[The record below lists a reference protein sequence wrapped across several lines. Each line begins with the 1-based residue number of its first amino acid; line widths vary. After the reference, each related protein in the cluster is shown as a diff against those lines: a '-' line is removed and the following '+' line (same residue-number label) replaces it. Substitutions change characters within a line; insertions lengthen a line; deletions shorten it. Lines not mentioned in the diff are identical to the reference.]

1 MNKTLAIFGFV
12 ILYSILYLGLQAQ
25 NSLAPLTVE
34 KIMRDPKWMGTSPSN
49 PFWDMDGET
58 LYFNWNPDNAAAD
71 SLYKINLKNPI
82 PVKLTKF
89 ERAEVISL
97 DNMVY
102 NQTHTAATYE
112 KNGDLFYYRIKDKK
126 KVQLTNSQ
134 SFESNP
140 GFGFNDKS
148 IIYRLDNNLF
158 SWNILDGTTKQLTN
172 FVTGNESAEKE
183 KTNMQNNW
191 LETDQ
196 MREFEVLK
204 KRKADAEERKEARK
218 QNETKQLKKLYT
230 GNKQLIGVQISND
243 GRFISYRLR
252 NIVSN
257 TRTLIPDYVT
267 ESGYTETITGRSKVG
282 QALAKEEFFIYDNQ
296 ADSLIKID
304 TKQIPGIY
312 DIPEFYKDYPLELK
326 AKQEKKEERNVN
338 FSSLNWSLNTAYA
351 VLELRAQDNK
361 DRWLMLWD
369 TATKKLSLIDRQHD
383 DAWIGGP
390 GINSFYTGWIDDNN
404 FWFQSE
410 KTGYSHLYIYNKIS
424 NSVKAITQGN
434 FEIQQTSLSKNE
446 KYFYV
451 ISNKEHPGEK
461 HYYRL
466 QISNGQME
474 KLTGKEGAYEVALSP
489 DENNMAFLYSYIN
502 LPPELFLQPLNK
514 KQATTQITHKSKTIE
529 FTSYNWRVPE
539 VLSFKAEDGEMVY
552 ARIYKPKQA
561 IENAPAV
568 LFVHGA
574 GYLQNAHKW
583 WSSYFREYMFNNLLA
598 DKGYYV
604 MDIDYRGSAG
614 YGRDWR
620 TGIYRNMGGKDL
632 SDHVDAVKYLKQN
645 FKIDTERVG
654 LYGGSYGGF
663 IALMA
668 MFKNPETF
676 KAGAALRPVTDWAQY
691 NHGYTANILNEP
703 YNDSLAYRR
712 SSPLYYASG
721 LEGNL
726 LIAHGIVDVNVH
738 FQDAVKLSQRLIEL
752 GKNNWEIIGYPMED
766 HGFIEPSSWTDEYK
780 RILKLFEQSFQK
792 TKN

>member
-1 MNKTLAIFGFV
+1 MNKTVIKFGLAIFF
-12 ILYSILYLGLQAQ
+12 SISGLAIQAQ

-58 LYFNWNPDNAAAD
+58 LYFFWNPDHASAD
-71 SLYKINLKNPI
+71 SLYKINLKNNN
-82 PVKLTKF
+82 PVKLTKK
-89 ERAEVISL
+89 ERAEVVRADDLVFNLAHSAF
-97 DNMVY
+97 
-102 NQTHTAATYE
+102 TFE
-112 KNGDLFYYRIKDKK
+112 KAGDIFYYQIKEKK
-126 KVQLTNSQ
+126 KIQITNTQ
-134 SFESNP
+134 NYESNP
-140 GFGFNDKS
+140 GFGFNDKE
-148 IIYRLDNNLF
+148 IIYKSGDNLYA
-158 SWNILDGTTKQLTN
+158 WNILDGSTKQLTN
-172 FVTGNESAEKE
+172 FITGSEASEKS
-183 KTNMQNNW
+183 NANVQNNW

-204 KRKADAEERKEARK
+204 KRKADREERKEAAK
-218 QNETKQLKKLYT
+218 QNETKQLKKLYID
-230 GNKQLIGVQISND
+230 NKQLIGVQLSKD

-252 NIVSN
+252 NSVSN

-267 ESGYTETITGRSKVG
+267 ESGYTENITGRSKVG
-282 QALAKEEFFIYDNQ
+282 QVMAKEELFIFDNQ
-296 ADSLIKID
+296 TDSLLKID

-312 DIPEFYKDYPLELK
+312 DIPEFYKDYPAELK
-326 AKQEKKEERNVN
+326 AKENKKAERNVN
-338 FSSLNWSLNTAYA
+338 FSGLSWAPNAAYT
-351 VLELRAQDNK
+351 VLEIRAQDNK

-369 TATKKLSLIDRQHD
+369 TASKKLSLIDRQHD

-390 GINSFYTGWIDDNN
+390 GINSFNTGWIDENN

-410 KTGYSHLYIYNKIS
+410 KTGYSHIYIYNKT
-424 NSVKAITQGN
+424 NNNVKAITQGN
-434 FEIQQTSLSKNE
+434 FEIQQASLSNNK

-461 HYYRL
+461 HFYRL
-466 QISNGQME
+466 QISNGNFE
-474 KLTGKEGAYEVALSP
+474 KLSGKEGAYEVALSP
-489 DENNMAFLYSYIN
+489 DEKNLAYLYSYIN

-514 KQATTQITHKSKTIE
+514 KQAAIQITNKSKSEE
-529 FTSYNWRVPE
+529 FASYNWRVPE
-539 VLSFKAEDGEMVY
+539 VISFKAADGALVY
-552 ARIYKPKQA
+552 ARVYKPKQPVA
-561 IENAPAV
+561 NAPAV

-632 SDHVDAVKYLKQN
+632 SDNVDAVNYLKQN
-645 FKIDTERVG
+645 YKIDANRVG

-663 IALMA
+663 IALMG

-726 LIAHGIVDVNVH
+726 LICHGIVDVNVH

-766 HGFIEPSSWTDEYK
+766 HGFVEPSSWTDEYK
-780 RILKLFEQSFQK
+780 RILKLFEESFK
-792 TKN
+792 

>member
-1 MNKTLAIFGFV
+1 MVLIFS
-12 ILYSILYLGLQAQ
+12 LLSISLQAQ
-25 NSLAPLTVE
+25 NTLAPLTVE
-34 KIMRDPKWMGTSPSN
+34 KIMRDPKWMGISPTR

-58 LYFNWNPDNAAAD
+58 LYFYWNPERVSAD
-71 SLYKINLKNPI
+71 SLYKINLRNNK
-82 PVKLTKF
+82 PVKLNAK
-89 ERAEVISL
+89 ERTEIISANDL
-97 DNMVY
+97 IY
-102 NQTHTAATYE
+102 NKAHTAFTFE
-112 KNGDLFYYRIKDKK
+112 KAGDLFYFQVKDKK
-126 KVQLTNSQ
+126 KIQITNTQ
-134 SFESNP
+134 NFESSP
-140 GFGFNDKS
+140 RFGFNDQA
-148 IIYRLDNNLF
+148 IIYKSGDNIYA
-158 SWNILDGTTKQLTN
+158 WNIADGSTKQLTN
-172 FVTGNESAEKE
+172 FINGSEPTEKVKA
-183 KTNMQNNW
+183 KTDLQNDW

-204 KRKADAEERKEARK
+204 KRKQDRDERTEAAK
-218 QNETKQLKKLYT
+218 QNADKEKELKKLYNN
-230 GNKQLIGVQISND
+230 GKQLLGVQISND

-252 NIVSN
+252 NTVTN
-257 TRTLIPDYVT
+257 TRTLIPNYVT
-267 ESGYTETITGRSKVG
+267 ESGYTETLNGRSKVG
-282 QALAKEEFFIYDNQ
+282 QALAKEDFFIYDSKV
-296 ADSLIKID
+296 DTLLKID

-312 DIPEFYKDYPLELK
+312 DIPEFIKDYPAELK
-326 AKQEKKEERNVN
+326 TREEKKAERSVN
-338 FSSLNWSLNTAYA
+338 FSSLNWADNAAYA
-351 VLELRAQDNK
+351 VLEMSAQDNK
-361 DRWLMLWD
+361 DRWLMFWD
-369 TATKKLSLIDRQHD
+369 TATKKLSLIDRQHE

-390 GINSFYTGWIDDNN
+390 GIGSYNTGWIDDNN

-410 KTGYSHLYIYNKIS
+410 KSGYSHIYIYNKTS
-424 NSVKAITQGN
+424 NSIKALTQGN
-434 FEIQQTSLSKNE
+434 FEIQQVSLSNNK

-466 QISNGQME
+466 QISNGIME

-489 DENNMAFLYSYIN
+489 DEKNMAYLYSYIN

-514 KQATTQITHKSKTIE
+514 KQTAVQITDKSISAE
-529 FTSYNWRVPE
+529 FASYDWRIPE
-539 VLSFKAEDGEMVY
+539 VISFKAADGQLVY
-552 ARIYKPKQA
+552 ARIYKPKNA
-561 IENAPAV
+561 IANAPAV

-632 SDHVDAVKYLKQN
+632 SDNVDAINYLKQN
-645 FKIDTERVG
+645 FKVDENKVG

-663 IALMA
+663 ITLMG

-703 YNDSLAYRR
+703 YNDSIAYQR
-712 SSPLYYASG
+712 SSPLYYANG
-721 LEGNL
+721 LKGNL
-726 LIAHGIVDVNVH
+726 LICHGIVDVNVH

-752 GKNNWEIIGYPMED
+752 GKNNWEIMGYPMED
-766 HGFIEPSSWTDEYK
+766 HGFVEPSSWTDEYK
-780 RILKLFEQSFQK
+780 RILKLFEESFK
-792 TKN
+792 